1 MPDVTVAGGS
11 QPQPDNGERQVSEE
25 DKKLAQSWLKK
36 IETACGRHKE
46 LFKTFE
52 KNRRLLRGIGDDN
65 KQMRT
70 NLYFSELKTMIPQ
83 VYAKDPEFAVKPTR
97 GVPEQDLEAFERFCE
112 ASEVLLDAYLVKGAK
127 LKKRMKRSLIAAY
140 TTSVGWVKL
149 AWQENRQVDPL
160 LTDQMK
166 DVQDNIQHLE
176 SLQRDLADPQACSD
190 HELKT
195 AQLQQQLAGLQS
207 QSELKVARGL
217 VLDFVLSED
226 IIIIDASVREL
237 ADYER
242 AGAIAHRVWLT
253 RDAFKDRFGYDCRK
267 GKTYVEKPGMPMQP
281 ADQGGDK
288 TADLLCVYEVWDQT
302 SNRVFTVCD
311 GEEGFVRQPQSPEWT
326 SKRWYP
332 FFGLYFN
339 EIDGSFYPLS
349 DITLIEPLVK
359 EYNEN
364 RDDFVRDRKEALP
377 LVIVRKGGA
386 LTEQDLERI
395 RQRQG
400 GDTILVE
407 GVGGQPLTN
416 DIWSGALAN
425 LNPDNYSTQPARADI
440 EQIAGGGGDAAR
452 GTVMKAKT
460 ATEAE
465 ILNQGMRS
473 RSSERQDTTED
484 LLSDLGTSAVQIL
497 LRKLTPEEVVE
508 ACGPELAASWPSLSP
523 EQIFS
528 RMTVDVR
535 GGSTGKPNAL
545 QEQDRW
551 TKMLPV
557 IKETVQQVME
567 LRQNGQTQLADALV
581 ELARETLRRFD
592 ERIDLDTYL
601 PQPAEQGQPDPHQL
615 MQENGVMKQKLQELG
630 AEYQK
635 LLAEH
640 EKGYIA
646 AATSIATSTTPGTA
660 LQAFQMALQ
669 VLEDPSAPLTMQ
681 PQPPMP
687 GVPGP
692 NVAEMPQQMP
702 QDPGIEPNPEPQG
715 GPPMSPLPPQPDQP
729 PQP

>member
-1 MPDVTVAGGS
+1 MDDVTTVGG
-11 QPQPDNGERQVSEE
+11 QPNSEE
-25 DKKLAQSWLKK
+25 RPEPSEQDKKLAADWLKK
-36 IETACGRHKE
+36 IQTACGRHKE
-46 LFKTFE
+46 LFKGFE
-52 KNRRLLRGIGDDN
+52 KNRRLLRGIDEQG
-65 KQMRT
+65 KQLRT
-70 NLYFSELKTMIPQ
+70 NLYFSELKTMLPQ
-83 VYAKDPEFAVKPTR
+83 VYAKDPEYAVSPTP
-97 GVPEQDLEAFERFCE
+97 GVPDDQLAAFKLFCE
-112 ASEVLLDAYLVKGAK
+112 AAEVLLTQYLVKGAK
-127 LKKRMKRSLIAAY
+127 LKKRAKRSLIAAY
-140 TTSVGWVKL
+140 TTSVGWWKL
-149 AWQENRQVDPL
+149 AWQEDRNVDPL

-166 DVQDNIQHLE
+166 DIQDNIQHLE
-176 SLQRDLADPQACSD
+176 SLKRDLADPQAGSD
-190 HELKT
+190 EDLKL

-226 IIIIDASVREL
+226 VIIVDASVREL

-242 AGAIAHRVWLT
+242 AAAIAHRVWLT
-253 RDAFKDRFGYDCRK
+253 KDAFKDRFGYACSK
-267 GKTYVEKPGMPMQP
+267 GKAYIEKPGVGMEQSG
-281 ADQGGDK
+281 ANVDK

-339 EIDGSFYPLS
+339 EIDGSFYPLA
-349 DITLIEPLVK
+349 DVTLIEPLVK

-377 LVIVRKGGA
+377 LVVVRKGGS
-386 LTEQDLERI
+386 LTEADVERI
-395 RQRQG
+395 RTRQG

-416 DIWSGALAN
+416 DIWSGALAT

-473 RSSERQDTTED
+473 RSSERQDTMED
-484 LLSDLGTSAVQIL
+484 LLSEVGTSALQIL
-497 LRKLTPEEVVE
+497 LRKLTPEEVLE
-508 ACGPELAASWPSLSP
+508 ACGPKLAASWPAMSP
-523 EQIFS
+523 EQIFT

-557 IKETVQQVME
+557 IKETVQQVSE
-567 LRQNGQTQLADALV
+567 LRQSGQDQLADALV
-581 ELARETLRRFD
+581 ALARETLRRFD
-592 ERIDLDTYL
+592 ERIDIETYL
-601 PQPAEQGQPDPHQL
+601 PPPSEDGTPDPHKL

-630 AEYQK
+630 AEYEK
-635 LLAEH
+635 LKAEH
-640 EKGYIA
+640 EKGYIS
-646 AATSIATSTTPGTA
+646 AATSIATSAAPGTA
-660 LQAFQMALQ
+660 LFAFQQALQ
-669 VLEDPSAPLTMQ
+669 VLENPEMPLAMP
-681 PQPPMP
+681 PQAAQPMP
-687 GVPGP
+687 AAP
-692 NVAEMPQQMP
+692 NVAEMPPQMP
-702 QDPGIEPNPEPQG
+702 DDPGIEPQPALPSE
-715 GPPMSPLPPQPDQP
+715 PPMSPQPPQLDQP
-729 PQP
+729 PP